1 MHEIVRKEFSK
12 YYSGLAAEDL
22 AVPDMQQREFAFLQ
36 FGGEVMIRHMKFLE
50 PKTLKDYVVENTPAH
65 IYHSSAYYKTPE
77 AADMNGK
84 GWNGADLVFD
94 VDSDHIRTECK
105 VRHDVWHCMEC
116 GQEGAGFPPESCPR
130 CRMKKIDTRTWICE
144 DCLEAAKKEV
154 IRIIDEYL
162 VPDFGVADS
171 DFEVFF
177 SGHRGYHIHVRSE
190 ALRML
195 SGDGRRE
202 IADYVRGIGLDI
214 RSHGFRE
221 IKKEVLIGPDMK
233 DGGWRG
239 RIARAVYEFVNRAS
253 LEDLKKVV
261 APGVA
266 KSLFDNK
273 ERFLKNIESDPPYWG
288 GLKGYTLESLEK
300 ITLAS
305 IKDLICNIDE
315 RVTIDSKRL
324 IRCPNSLHGKSGLR
338 TLRVDYSGIDSFD
351 PLKEAVAFRHG
362 SIRIYVKE
370 APRVRIGDEEL
381 GPLKDRTL
389 EVPLALGLYLICRGA
404 AEPR

>member
-1 MHEIVRKEFSK
+1 MHEIVRKEFRE
-12 YYSGLAAEDL
+12 YYSGLRAEDIGI
-22 AVPDMQQREFAFLQ
+22 PDMPQREFAFLQ
-36 FGGEVMIRHMKFLE
+36 FSGEVMIRHMKFLD
-50 PKTLKDYVVENTPAH
+50 PPSLKSYIVENTPAH

-77 AADMNGK
+77 ATDMNEK
-84 GWNGADLVFD
+84 GWLGADLIFD
-94 VDSDHIRTECK
+94 VDSDHIRTGCK
-105 VRHDVWHCMEC
+105 ERHDRWRCMEC
-116 GQEGAGFPPESCPR
+116 GRDGAGFPPESCPN
-130 CRMKKIDTRTWICE
+130 CGMKKIDTRTWICE

-154 IRIIDEYL
+154 VKIIDDYL
-162 VPDFGVADS
+162 LPDFGVSES

-177 SGHRGYHIHVRSE
+177 SGHRGYHIHVRGGTF
-190 ALRML
+190 RML

-214 RSHGFRE
+214 RAHGFRE
-221 IKKEVLIGPDMK
+221 EKSGILVGPDMK

-239 RIARAVYEFVNRAS
+239 RVARAIYEFVNRSS
-253 LEDLKKVV
+253 LEDMKKVV
-261 APGVA
+261 APTVA
-266 KSLFDNK
+266 KSIYENK
-273 ERFLKNIESDPPYWG
+273 EKFLRNISSDPPYWG

-300 ITLAS
+300 IAIAS
-305 IKDLICNIDE
+305 IKDLTCNIDE

-338 TLRVDYSGIDSFD
+338 TLRVDYSGIDNFD

-381 GPLKDRTL
+381 GPLKDKTL

>member
-1 MHEIVRKEFSK
+1 VHEIVRKEFSG
-12 YYSGLAAEDL
+12 YYSGLRAEDL
-22 AVPDMQQREFAFLQ
+22 EVPDMPQREFAFLQ
-36 FGGEVMIRHMKFLE
+36 FGGEVMIRHMKFLD
-50 PKTLKDYVVENTPAH
+50 PSSLKEYIVENTPAH
-65 IYHSSAYYKTPE
+65 IYHSSAYYKMPE
-77 AADMNGK
+77 ATDMSEK
-84 GWNGADLVFD
+84 GWLGADLVFD
-94 VDSDHIRTECK
+94 VDSDHIRTKCK
-105 VRHDVWHCMEC
+105 ERHDRWRCMEC
-116 GQEGAGFPPESCPR
+116 GRDGTGFPPESCPN
-130 CRMKKIDTRTWICE
+130 CGMKKIDTRTWICE

-154 IRIIDEYL
+154 INIIDEYL
-162 VPDFGVADS
+162 VPDFGVSGS

-177 SGHRGYHIHVRSE
+177 SGHRGYHIHVRGQTF
-190 ALRML
+190 RML

-221 IKKEVLIGPDMK
+221 TKNGILIGPDMK

-239 RIARAVYEFVNRAS
+239 RVARAVYEFVNRAS
-253 LEDLKKVV
+253 LEDLKEAV
-261 APGVA
+261 APSVA
-266 KSLFDNK
+266 KSLFENK
-273 ERFLKNIESDPPYWG
+273 EKFLKSIASDPPYWG

-300 ITLAS
+300 LAIAS

-338 TLRVDYSGIDSFD
+338 TLRVDYSGIDNFD
-351 PLKEAVAFRHG
+351 PLKEAVAFRQG

-370 APRVRIGDEEL
+370 SPRVRIGDEEL
-381 GPLKDRTL
+381 GPLKDKTL

>member
-1 MHEIVRKEFSK
+1 MHEIVRNEFTK
-12 YYSGLAAEDL
+12 YYSGLGGEDL
-22 AVPDMQQREFAFLQ
+22 KVPDMPQREFAFLQ
-36 FGGEVMIRHMKFLE
+36 FGGEVMIRHMKFLDT
-50 PKTLKDYVVENTPAH
+50 PSLKRYIVENTPAH

-77 AADMNGK
+77 ATDMNEK
-84 GWNGADLVFD
+84 GWLGADLVFD

-105 VRHDVWHCMEC
+105 ERHDKWRCMAC
-116 GQEGAGFPPESCPR
+116 GKEGAGFPPESCPN
-130 CRMKKIDTRTWICE
+130 CGMKKIDTRTWICE

-154 IRIIDEYL
+154 TKIIDEYL
-162 VPDFGVADS
+162 VPDFGVSDS

-177 SGHRGYHIHVRSE
+177 SGHRGYHIHVRSQTF
-190 ALRML
+190 RTL

-214 RSHGFRE
+214 RLHGFRE
-221 IKKEVLIGPDMK
+221 AKNEILVGPDMK

-239 RIARAVYEFVNRAS
+239 RVARAVYEFVNRAS
-253 LEDLKKVV
+253 LEDLKLVV
-261 APGVA
+261 APTVA
-266 KSLFDNK
+266 KSLFENK
-273 ERFLKNIESDPPYWG
+273 EKFLKSISSDPPYWG

-300 ITLAS
+300 IAIAS
-305 IKDLICNIDE
+305 IKNLICNIDE

-338 TLRVDYSGIDSFD
+338 TLRVDYSGIDNFD

-381 GPLKDRTL
+381 GPLKDKTL